1 MRTSD
6 LGRVYG
12 EGEVIIRQGE
22 PGEYMYEILDGEV
35 EVLQQKAGTEVRLA
49 VLGKG
54 NFFGEM
60 AIFEREVRS
69 ATIRALGEVRILT
82 IDKRILLRRISED
95 PSLALR
101 ILETMSKRI
110 RELDNELV
118 RLRTESAAESK

>member
-1 MRTSD
+1 MRASN
-6 LGRVYG
+6 LGSLYRDG
-12 EGEVIIRQGE
+12 EIIIHQGE
-22 PGEYMYEILDGEV
+22 PGEHMYEILDGQV
-35 EVLQQKAGTEVRLA
+35 EVLQERAGKEVRLA

-69 ATIRALGEVRILT
+69 ATVRAMGEVRALT

-101 ILETMSKRI
+101 ILEKMSNRI
-110 RELDNELV
+110 REMDYELV
-118 RLRTESAAESK
+118 RLRTEA